1 MSTLVETITAQ
12 DGTIA
17 ELRQHD
23 RHTYSLTIVSRH
35 TGHNR
40 WGTRAEIE
48 QDKEHFIATGTL
60 PRSKQSWF

>member
-1 MSTLVETITAQ
+1 MTTRKVTAR

-17 ELRQHD
+17 EVKQHK
-23 RHTYSLTIVSRH
+23 RNLFSLTITSRH

-48 QDKEHFIATGTL
+48 EDEKVFIETGRL
-60 PRSKQSWF
+60 PVSGPRW